1 MLSLYKFFASKGQM
15 FGFLLGVALVAIT
28 ILSVVLGID
37 SAGYAVGDDFN
48 KMMKAEGNTETF
60 EFFNL
65 VAYIPPILVLLII
78 AIMVLFGIMQ
88 LVKNPKGSMKI
99 LIGLAIVA
107 ILGFIFYSTSISES
121 TGRLGAL
128 IDKFEVSDTASKFIS
143 AGLKTVLSL
152 FGGAIVL
159 MFVSEIRNLFK

>member
-1 MLSLYKFFASKGQM
+1 MLSLYRFFTSKGQM

-28 ILSVVLGID
+28 LLSVIMGID
-37 SAGYAVGDDFN
+37 GAGYTVGEDFN
-48 KMMKAEGNTETF
+48 KMMKTEGNTETF

-65 VAYIPPILVLLII
+65 VAYIPPILVILII
-78 AIMVLFGIMQ
+78 AIMVIFGLLQ

-99 LIGLAIVA
+99 LIGLAVVA
-107 ILGFIFYSTSISES
+107 ILAFIFYSTSVSES
-121 TGRLGAL
+121 TGKLGLL
-128 IDKFEVSDTASKFIS
+128 IDKFEVSETASKMIS

>member
-1 MLSLYKFFASKGQM
+1 M

-28 ILSVVLGID
+28 LLSVIMGID
-37 SAGYAVGDDFN
+37 SAGYTVGEDFN
-48 KMMKAEGNTETF
+48 KMMKADGNTETF

-65 VAYIPPILVLLII
+65 VAYIPPILVIAII
-78 AIMVLFGIMQ
+78 AIMVIFGIIQ

-99 LIGLAIVA
+99 LVGLAVVA
-107 ILGFIFYSTSISES
+107 ILAFIFYSTSESES
-121 TGRLGAL
+121 TGRLGLL
-128 IDKFEVSDTASKFIS
+128 IDKFEVSNTASKMIS

-159 MFVSEIRNLFK
+159 MFASEIRNLFK